1 MYENDIYEE
10 IGRSI
15 GSNIQ
20 KSKYPNLCLCLF
32 VSITVVAPSII
43 LFYIFIS

>member
-1 MYENDIYEE
+1 MYEIDIYEE

-32 VSITVVAPSII
+32 VSITVVVSSII
-43 LFYIFIS
+43 LFYIF

>member
-1 MYENDIYEE
+1 MYEIDIYEE